1 MCSMR
6 CASYRCSADPW
17 PEPAVGGTCVA
28 GNFLMHRQAA
38 LLLYFVR
45 QAAGSSGYFRHN
57 NQDLGTLG
65 KGTRVSL
72 MAIRQWIR
80 MGNGLIWLPAIA
92 VGVLLAGCTST
103 QKSSVGVVDRNHSG
117 ANSAVQRQPVTSG
130 QYRVQRGDTLYSIA
144 FRFGWDWKALA
155 ARNGIPAPYVI
166 RPGQIIR
173 FDGQPGQTRPTA
185 VATAPVVTN
194 PRTGSSVSSRPP
206 APPQQPPVR
215 PQSQPQKTVATAPV
229 SAPNTSIPRSAAGW
243 VWPANGPLI
252 GRFSS
257 NGSLNKGIDIAG
269 ELGQPVLAASDGS
282 VVYAGSG
289 LRGYGELVIIKHSD
303 TYVSAYGHNRR
314 LLVREGQQVKVGQTI
329 AEMGSTGTDRVKLHF
344 EIRRQGKPVDPLQYL
359 PRR

>member
-1 MCSMR
+1 MR
-6 CASYRCSADPW
+6 QWFPD
-17 PEPAVGGTCVA
+17 GGAKSLLSSWV
-28 GNFLMHRQAA
+28 LA
-38 LLLYFVR
+38 LLLGGC
-45 QAAGSSGYFRHN
+45 ASPPPG
-57 NQDLGTLG
+57 
-65 KGTRVSL
+65 
-72 MAIRQWIR
+72 
-80 MGNGLIWLPAIA
+80 
-92 VGVLLAGCTST
+92 GVH
-103 QKSSVGVVDRNHSG
+103 VVDRNNPG
-117 ANSAVQRQPVTSG
+117 AQSQRQPVSKG
-130 QYRVQRGDTLYSIA
+130 QYRVLRGDTLYSIA

-155 ARNGIPAPYVI
+155 ARNSIAPPYVI

-173 FDGQPGQTRPTA
+173 FDGGAYQGPV
-185 VATAPVVTN
+185 VATAPPLVVTR
-194 PRTGSSVSSRPP
+194 PTSTSSS
-206 APPQQPPVR
+206 APVQTPSVR
-215 PQSQPQKTVATAPV
+215 PVPSSEPVKPTQATTPVQPVKA
-229 SAPNTSIPRSAAGW
+229 SAAGW
-243 VWPANGPLI
+243 AWPSAGVLI

-257 NGSLNKGIDIAG
+257 NGSLNKGIDLAG

>member
-1 MCSMR
+1 M
-6 CASYRCSADPW
+6 
-17 PEPAVGGTCVA
+17 
-28 GNFLMHRQAA
+28 
-38 LLLYFVR
+38 
-45 QAAGSSGYFRHN
+45 
-57 NQDLGTLG
+57 
-65 KGTRVSL
+65 SL
-72 MAIRQWIR
+72 MAIRQRIS
-80 MGNGLIWLPAIA
+80 MGKGLTWLPAMA
-92 VGVLLAGCTST
+92 VGILLAGCSST
-103 QKSSVGVVDRNHSG
+103 QKDGFSVVDRSQSG
-117 ANSAVQRQPVTSG
+117 TAAPQRKPVTSG

-173 FDGQPGQTRPTA
+173 FDVQPGQSRPA
-185 VATAPVVTN
+185 VVATAPVAAN
-194 PRTGSSVSSRPP
+194 PRTGSSVSNLPP
-206 APPQQPPVR
+206 VQAQQPAVR
-215 PQSQPQKTVATAPV
+215 PQTPAQQPVAIAPTTAPKA
-229 SAPNTSIPRSAAGW
+229 SGTGSSAGW
-243 VWPANGPLI
+243 VWPASGPLI